1 MRKMIL
7 IILIVLPFLFLG
19 GVAYCESDAEIASKV
34 DSYISDIYAYHL
46 ALYNLHSKY
55 GKIDFRTD
63 EFKKI
68 KPIKAA
74 VSDEAGRQKIESINK
89 YISDNFSIWK
99 KGLRNEKAPLKLIS
113 EIHSIES
120 LVVFRTYK
128 DYIDIKDAQNG
139 GFFALTSYQ
148 KRFEDLLKESQK
160 SKACFISRFPFS
172 DSHKLILIFK
182 DIEKINED
190 GTVMFKFKSPTVK
203 VTCEFASLE
212 KEFVYEIVIDGY
224 KAKEYRKALIDRLA
238 EQNKR
243 GEITDANFQSI
254 LKELGPNGFVYKCDT
269 DKDSC
274 IFPAHLVELLN
285 LGIAKEIE
293 KWIVKEMSFRGLLS
307 KDIPRQ

>member
-34 DSYISDIYAYHL
+34 DSYVSDIYNYHL

-89 YISDNFSIWK
+89 YVSDNFSIWK
-99 KGLRNEKAPLKLIS
+99 KGLRNEKASLKLIS

-120 LVVFRTYK
+120 LVVFRAYK

-139 GFFALTSYQ
+139 GFFALTSY
-148 KRFEDLLKESQK
+148 
-160 SKACFISRFPFS
+160 
-172 DSHKLILIFK
+172 
-182 DIEKINED
+182 
-190 GTVMFKFKSPTVK
+190 
-203 VTCEFASLE
+203 
-212 KEFVYEIVIDGY
+212 
-224 KAKEYRKALIDRLA
+224 
-238 EQNKR
+238 
-243 GEITDANFQSI
+243 
-254 LKELGPNGFVYKCDT
+254 
-269 DKDSC
+269 
-274 IFPAHLVELLN
+274 
-285 LGIAKEIE
+285 
-293 KWIVKEMSFRGLLS
+293 
-307 KDIPRQ
+307 